1 MSSLGAVHNSNHKVH
16 LVKSLSHWKCWADG
30 ETPGAQNKLF
40 LNVLAYG
47 RGTERAR
54 KAVML
59 NFCCSLIF
67 FFYSQHGRQHFLFP
81 VSVRGQSGY
90 CNRFVLQTI
99 YLHLP
104 AATEKCSSSYRIIIS
119 TLRVEKLLCNMGT
132 VALKG
137 KFSGRFVIATF
148 TSPKASFLI
157 HVCEN
162 EKKRLKYDASLFCDI
177 SSAWIMTA
185 RKPCVVILCSYPM

>member
-1 MSSLGAVHNSNHKVH
+1 MSWHMA
-16 LVKSLSHWKCWADG
+16 G
-30 ETPGAQNKLF
+30 EQKGQ
-40 LNVLAYG
+40 G
-47 RGTERAR
+47 

-104 AATEKCSSSYRIIIS
+104 AATEKCSSSYQIIIS
-119 TLRVEKLLCNMGT
+119 TLRVEKLLRNMGT
-132 VALKG
+132 VVLKG

-148 TSPKASFLI
+148 TSPKASLLI

-162 EKKRLKYDASLFCDI
+162 EKKKG
-177 SSAWIMTA
+177 
-185 RKPCVVILCSYPM
+185 